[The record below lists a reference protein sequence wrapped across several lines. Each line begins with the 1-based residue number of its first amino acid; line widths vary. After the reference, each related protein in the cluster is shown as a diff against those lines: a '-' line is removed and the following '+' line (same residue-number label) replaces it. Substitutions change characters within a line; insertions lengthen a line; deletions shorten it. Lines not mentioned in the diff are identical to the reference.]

1 MDAEWDGHKAE
12 SNFKKHG
19 VDFVNAASVL
29 YDGLAVTVPDDS
41 VGEERFV
48 TIGTDALGRLLV
60 VVYTWRGETPRIISA
75 REATARERREYEG
88 KA

>member
-1 MDAEWDGHKAE
+1 MDAEWDGQKAE
-12 SNFKKHG
+12 SNLKKHG
-19 VDFVNAASVL
+19 VDFVDAASAL
-29 YDGLAVTVPDDS
+29 HDELAETVPDDS
-41 VGEERFV
+41 AREERFV
-48 TIGTDALGRLLV
+48 TIGMDAFGRLLV

>member
-12 SNFKKHG
+12 SNLEKHG
-19 VDFVNAASVL
+19 VDFVDAASVL
-29 YDGLAVTVPDDS
+29 YDELAETVPDDS
-41 VGEERFV
+41 AGEERFV
-48 TIGTDALGRLLV
+48 TIGMDAFGRLLV

-75 REATARERREYEG
+75 REATGRERREYEG